1 LHVRLVSVRLVS
13 VCPTSASKAGELS
26 IRYNRAVTEEPEPSA
41 SVRDR
46 LISALAD
53 PEVAGK
59 AGRNVAALVA
69 LHEPVAV
76 FEWLGSGKGMV
87 LLDHRGVANQD
98 LGTHLDRIVNAHERG
113 LLFVTVAG
121 GDASVAEAL
130 KAADHRARNRDELGL
145 YHVDD
150 QGRARRVAG
159 RRLPELEKAARNL
172 PVMRPL
178 SPADIDGIVERGR
191 KERIEATEFVRGT
204 TRRFPHLT
212 LAIIVL
218 CVLFFAVT
226 TGGDARARHL
236 YELLSNR
243 PDAVRDG
250 ELWRLFTYA
259 FLHDRRNSTH
269 LIVNMLSVYSV
280 ASFLE
285 PLLGRF
291 RLGLLYGVSAL
302 AGGIASTLLTDGPSV
317 GASGAVWGLMGAT
330 LGLLQ
335 GKHRFF
341 PALIARGLRQRLV
354 VILAINVV
362 ISFLPGI
369 DRWCHFGGGVAG
381 YVLGRLFAQWPRKQA
396 GTGQA
401 Q

>member
-1 LHVRLVSVRLVS
+1 MADPDV
-13 VCPTSASKAGELS
+13 ASKAGL
-26 IRYNRAVTEEPEPSA
+26 
-41 SVRDR
+41 D
-46 LISALAD
+46 
-53 PEVAGK
+53 
-59 AGRNVAALVA
+59 AATLVA
-69 LHEPVAV
+69 LHEPIAV

-87 LLDHRGVANQD
+87 LLDHRAVDNQD
-98 LGTHLDRIVNAHERG
+98 LGTHLDRILNAHERG
-113 LLFVTVAG
+113 LLFITVAG

-130 KAADHRARNRDELGL
+130 KAADQRARNRDELGL

-159 RRLPELEKAARNL
+159 RRLPELERAARHL
-172 PVMRPL
+172 PVMPPL
-178 SPADIDGIVERGR
+178 APTDIDGIVERGR
-191 KERIEATEFVRGT
+191 KERLEATEFVRGT

-212 LAIIVL
+212 LAIVVL
-218 CVLFFAVT
+218 CVLLFAIT
-226 TGGDARARHL
+226 NGDDARARYL
-236 YELLSNR
+236 YQLFSNR
-243 PDAVRDG
+243 PDGVRQG

-259 FLHDRRNSTH
+259 FLHDRHNVTH

-285 PLLGRF
+285 PLLGRT
-291 RLGLLYGVSAL
+291 RLGLLYGVCAV

-335 GKHRFF
+335 GRHRFF

-354 VILAINVV
+354 AILAINVV

-381 YVLGRLFAQWPRKQA
+381 YLLGRLFAHWPRRQTSA
-396 GTGQA
+396 RQGQ
-401 Q
+401 